1 MVVATAEA
9 SVPGFLNHK
18 TPIRYFEVVIMDRVG
33 NRLWIGPEQAKCPL
47 ATVDLASGEV
57 LPDPEYAQWE
67 PMGVSRDGT
76 LLAPTRP
83 CVFRGTNKS
92 ELVVLDVHARQ
103 VRLHTRDHLVYG
115 VVFSAKGTH
124 ALIEAYGGKPCLYRL
139 DGPERVARAAKD
151 FRLFCGDTDPL
162 RDRFTVS
169 AEKLN
174 GRVYQTDLVTG
185 DLEEVRL
192 ALRSPI
198 GQLRYSPDGS
208 RVFTAGKDD
217 VVTCFDRSWE
227 VVWRRDFTQ
236 LPDGPSG
243 VWSSMSGLLVF
254 PGRLGVVAGST
265 AANRWGTEYLLNAA
279 TGELVHQV
287 EARQG
292 RGLPKVEFG
301 DSSVILFTG
310 RVLDL
315 ATGEVGP
322 RLWPS

>member
-1 MVVATAEA
+1 M
-9 SVPGFLNHK
+9 
-18 TPIRYFEVVIMDRVG
+18 IIDRAG
-33 NRLWIGPEQAKCPL
+33 NRLWIGPEQAKHPL

-76 LLAPTRP
+76 LLALTRP

-92 ELVVLDVHARQ
+92 ELVVLDVRSRQ

-124 ALIEAYGGKPCLYRL
+124 ALIEVYRSKPCLYRL

-151 FRLFCGDTDPL
+151 FSFHGGDTDPL

-174 GRVYQTDLVTG
+174 GRLYQTDLVTG

-265 AANRWGTEYLLNAA
+265 AANRWGTEYLLDAA